1 MKTIDLGEKRKDM
14 MNMMGGKTVIAMG
27 GESPT
32 TPEGEKE
39 SKMDYP
45 RVYIGDRDGITD
57 LKVGDEV
64 MLKAKVCS
72 VTERETDKGETYSC
86 DLDILSMEMPDMK
99 SGKNKKTTSYDD
111 EDAIE
116 AGLEKDNEEK

>member
-1 MKTIDLGEKRKDM
+1 MKTIDLGEKRQDM
-14 MNMMGGKTVIAMG
+14 PMMGGKTVIAMG